1 MDVTHYGRL
10 FDLSGRRA
18 LVTGGQRG
26 LGLGIAT
33 ALASQGAEVWISS
46 EDAAGCADAA
56 EGLRAQGLNAHAAAC
71 DVRDQTA
78 LSAMVAQVTAAG
90 PLDILVCNAGIA
102 PHAGPIAS
110 ASEADWQA
118 TMTVNLQS
126 VLWLTGMVLPG
137 MAAAGGGSVIIMSSI
152 AGLRGNKALGLYALS
167 KAANAQ
173 LARNLAVEWGPANIR
188 VNAIS
193 PGFIRT
199 DLSRDLLAD
208 PAFMERRM
216 AMTPLRR
223 PGEVAEVAGVA
234 VMLASAAGGFITG
247 QNIVVDGGTLITDGN

>member
-1 MDVTHYGRL
+1 MDATDYGRL
-10 FDLSGRRA
+10 FDLSGRTA

-33 ALASQGAEVWISS
+33 ALAKHGASVWICC
-46 EDAAGCADAA
+46 EDEAAGEAVSVD
-56 EGLRAQGLNAHAAAC
+56 LRTQGLAVQAIAC
-71 DVRDQTA
+71 DVTDRVA
-78 LSAMVAQVTAAG
+78 LAAMVERVG
-90 PLDILVCNAGIA
+90 RLDILVCNAGVA
-102 PHAGPIAS
+102 PHAGPIAT
-110 ASEADWQA
+110 ASDTDWQA
-118 TMTVNLQS
+118 TMSINLQS
-126 VLWLTGMVLPG
+126 VLWLTGLVLPG
-137 MAAAGGGSVIIMSSI
+137 MADAGGGSVIIMSSI
-152 AGLRGNKALGLYALS
+152 AGLRGNKALGLYGLS

-173 LARNLAVEWGPANIR
+173 LARNLAVEWGPSNIR

-199 DLSRDLLAD
+199 DLARDLLAN
-208 PAFMERRM
+208 PAFMEKRM

-234 VMLASAAGGFITG
+234 LMLASPAGGFVTG